1 MNKNLIKMLAVLV
14 AVLSLWVFES
24 GMAWVAD
31 SHADATKD
39 ASPAVSGELLCEA
52 AKDHMLAYWT
62 EYLSLQE
69 QRVSAENAVYTRI
82 EAFGKSNDWEDLT
95 KARKA
100 CMKAICI
107 LEELGQESDML
118 TGQLDSEAGGLS
130 GEGIDFL
137 PFIDEM
143 KNASGK
149 MKEDYELM
157 QLYLNVLEGESP
169 FLWTHASVL
178 GSTAVNGQ
186 FRTEKISNYTCM
198 LTNRLLLSL
207 AQPDTSTAF
216 WNIMPSLFPNMCEM
230 RWDWYDTEEE
240 FSEWIE
246 LFSHPSKFPPQ
257 EELGLLGI
265 LKDSRYD
272 LPANEHI
279 NTLTSTPILLPTPA
293 WYDPDKADFMTELE
307 ISFAAQSLPLEE
319 MPKAS
324 CFMIK
329 EISKSDVEQYVEE
342 ASPYAMDVRD
352 TEENMWDLIMDGYM
366 LSIEWKDDT
375 AMLTFRNEDNTFAP
389 KWFLEH
395 ISVQS

>member
-1 MNKNLIKMLAVLV
+1 MLIALIV
-14 AVLSLWVFES
+14 VLSLWVFGS
-24 GMAWVAD
+24 GMVWAAGSYAD
-31 SHADATKD
+31 ESKD
-39 ASPAVSGELLCEA
+39 ASPAGSGELLHEA
-52 AKDHMLAYWT
+52 ARDRMLAYWT
-62 EYLSLQE
+62 EYLSLLE
-69 QRVSAENAVYTRI
+69 QRISTENAVYAQI
-82 EAFGKSNDWEDLT
+82 EAFSKSNDWEDLT

-100 CMKAICI
+100 CKKAICI
-107 LEELGQESDML
+107 LAELGRESDML
-118 TGQLDSEAGGLS
+118 TERLDSEAGSLS

-137 PFIDEM
+137 PFAEEM
-143 KNASGK
+143 NNASGK

-178 GSTAVNGQ
+178 SSTAVNGQ

-216 WNIMPSLFPNMCEM
+216 WNIMPSLFPNLCEM

-240 FSEWIE
+240 LSEWIE
-246 LFSHPSKFPPQ
+246 LFSRPSKSPPQ
-257 EELGLLGI
+257 EELGVLGV
-265 LKDSRYD
+265 LKDSRHD
-272 LPANEHI
+272 LPASEHI

-293 WYDPDKADFMTELE
+293 WYDPDKADYMTELE
-307 ISFAAQSLPLEE
+307 IAFAAQPLPLEE

-395 ISVQS
+395 ISI

>member
-1 MNKNLIKMLAVLV
+1 MNKKTINMLIALIV
-14 AVLSLWVFES
+14 VLSLWVFGS
-24 GMAWVAD
+24 GMAWAAGSYAD
-31 SHADATKD
+31 ESKD
-39 ASPAVSGELLCEA
+39 ASPAGSGELLHEA
-52 AKDHMLAYWT
+52 ARDRMLAYWT
-62 EYLSLQE
+62 EYLSLLE
-69 QRVSAENAVYTRI
+69 QRISTENAVYAQI
-82 EAFGKSNDWEDLT
+82 EAFSKSNDWEDLT

-107 LEELGQESDML
+107 LAELGRESDML
-118 TGQLDSEAGGLS
+118 TERLDSEAGSLF

-137 PFIDEM
+137 PFAEEM
-143 KNASGK
+143 NNASGK

-178 GSTAVNGQ
+178 SSTAVNGQ

-216 WNIMPSLFPNMCEM
+216 WNIMPSLFPNLCEM

-240 FSEWIE
+240 LSEWIE
-246 LFSHPSKFPPQ
+246 LFSRPSKSPPQ
-257 EELGLLGI
+257 EELGVLGV
-265 LKDSRYD
+265 LKDSRHD
-272 LPANEHI
+272 LPASEHI

-293 WYDPDKADFMTELE
+293 WYDPDKADYMTELE
-307 ISFAAQSLPLEE
+307 IAFAAQPLPLEE

-395 ISVQS
+395 ISIQS